1 MGVRV
6 LTCFMLLSLL
16 GWAVILDR
24 IAIVIENR
32 IVKESDIKREIRVT
46 SFLNNEPPDLSLP
59 SEKRAA
65 NRLIDQVFI
74 RREIEIGD
82 YPQATLQEADQQ
94 LDKLKNERFKTGAGF
109 EEALHRYH
117 LTPLDLRTQFQW
129 QLTVL
134 RFIDVRF
141 KPAVLITDD
150 EIEKYYRDHAAALRR
165 EYPSK
170 STSNDLRAQIREILT
185 SEKVNQQFFAWLDEQ
200 RKGTKVQFLEASLK

>member
-1 MGVRV
+1 MAVRV
-6 LTCFMLLSLL
+6 LTCFMLLSFVALP
-16 GWAVILDR
+16 VIIDR

-32 IVKESDIKREIRVT
+32 IVKESDIKREILVT
-46 SFLNNEPPDLSLP
+46 SFLNNETPDLSLP
-59 SEKRAA
+59 SEKKAA
-65 NRLIDQVFI
+65 SRLIDQVFI

-82 YPQATLQEADQQ
+82 YPAATLQQADQQ
-94 LDKLKNERFKTGAGF
+94 LKKLKKERFRTEAAF
-109 EEALHRYH
+109 EEALHRYD
-117 LTPLDLRTQFQW
+117 LTPLDLRVQFQW

-134 RFIDVRF
+134 RFIEVRF

-170 STSNDLRAQIREILT
+170 SSLDDLRTEIRETLT
-185 SEKVNQQFFAWLDEQ
+185 NEKVDQQFFAWLDDQ

>member
-6 LTCFMLLSLL
+6 LTCFVLLSFVAL
-16 GWAVILDR
+16 AVIIDR

-32 IVKESDIKREIRVT
+32 IVKDSDIRREIRVT
-46 SFLNNEPPDLSLP
+46 SFLNNETPDLSLP
-59 SEKRAA
+59 SEKKAA

-82 YPQATLQEADQQ
+82 YPAATLQQADQQ
-94 LDKLKNERFKTGAGF
+94 LEKLKKERFKTEAAF
-109 EEALHRYH
+109 EQALRRYN
-117 LTPLDLRTQFQW
+117 LTSLDLRTQFQW

-170 STSNDLRAQIREILT
+170 SSLEDLRNEIREILT
-185 SEKVNQQFFAWLDEQ
+185 NEKVNQQFFAWLDDQ